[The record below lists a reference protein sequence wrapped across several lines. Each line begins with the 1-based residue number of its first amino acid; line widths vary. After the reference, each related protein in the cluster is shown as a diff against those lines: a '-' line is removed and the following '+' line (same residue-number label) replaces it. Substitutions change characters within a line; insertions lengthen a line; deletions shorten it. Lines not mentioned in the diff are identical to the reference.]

1 MKYHSTN
8 LWWMSK
14 QWDYIGTLGPTN
26 SALNIST
33 IYQGAQIFHVS
44 VLCALAGL
52 MQYTHIVGD
61 ITYLV
66 GQEAIFKR

>member
-1 MKYHSTN
+1 MVDEQTVGLYRHLKYIN
-8 LWWMSK
+8 
-14 QWDYIGTLGPTN
+14 Y
-26 SALNIST
+26 IST
-33 IYQGAQIFHVS
+33 IYQDARIFHAS
-44 VLCALAGL
+44 VLCTLAGL